1 MKKAKDI
8 FIGVGL
14 TTFALIIW
22 IYKIL
27 VTSDIP
33 VEISYKDSMIILCM
47 LVLFLILYSFYLRK
61 TKYILMNGIVLS
73 ALLYI
78 WFIPMQ
84 QALIYHYQDYDTW
97 IDIMGFSAI
106 FILFLQLIYRKLKIN
121 IKN

>member
-22 IYKIL
+22 IYKML

-33 VEISYKDSMIILCM
+33 VEISYKDSMIIFFM

-78 WFIPMQ
+78 CFIQMQ

-97 IDIMGFSAI
+97 IDIMGFGAI

-121 IKN
+121 IKI